1 MGAIALLAPLAWRNL
16 WRNPRRTLI
25 TLAVVAVGV
34 WSILAFDVMLQA
46 WAASARE
53 ESLRL
58 LTGDGQ
64 IHAAGYLD
72 DPGVDH
78 AMAAP
83 SGALLQVLDGAK
95 VGAWAPRVRV
105 SAILRSE
112 YRTRAVTLLGVAP
125 AAERK
130 VSDLPG
136 EILAGRYLN
145 ADDEIGIVIGQDLAD
160 RLKTRLGKRVIVMTQ
175 AADGHL
181 AELGLPIVGLFGNT
195 RPVQD
200 EYVFIGLGTARQAL
214 GLGDRIS
221 EVSFDAAPPTA
232 LDAVVGA
239 LRQEAPDL
247 DVQSWMTLSPLVY
260 TMDTYSRFYT
270 GVWLMVMVVLMAIG
284 IVNTQLMAVFE
295 RLREFGLLQALGMRP
310 GLVLAQVMLES
321 ALLIGLGV
329 GLGVAVMLVTLLPMS
344 DGVSL
349 GFLAAGSEM
358 AGGGSVLHPRFDPRD
373 AALFSLIVWLLGIAA
388 TLWPARKAAKTNP
401 VEAMGAA

>member
-1 MGAIALLAPLAWRNL
+1 MQLLALLAPLAWRNL

-34 WSILAFDVMLQA
+34 WSILSFDVMLQA
-46 WAASARE
+46 WVASARE

-72 DPGVDH
+72 DPGVGH
-78 AMAAP
+78 AMPAP
-83 SGALLQVLDGAK
+83 GGALLQVLDGK
-95 VGAWAPRVRV
+95 QVGAWAPRVRV
-105 SAILRSE
+105 PAILRSE
-112 YRTRAVTLLGVAP
+112 YRTRAVTLLGVSP
-125 AAERK
+125 EAERK

-136 EILAGRYLN
+136 QILAGRYLN
-145 ADDEIGIVIGQDLAD
+145 AEDEIGIVIGQDLAD
-160 RLKTRLGKRVIVMTQ
+160 RLKTRLGKRVILMTQ

-200 EYVFIGLGTARQAL
+200 EYAFVGLGTARQAL
-214 GLGDRIS
+214 GLGDGIS
-221 EVSFDAAPPTA
+221 EVSFATAAQAPLAPVIIALKQAAPT
-232 LDAVVGA
+232 LDI
-239 LRQEAPDL
+239 
-247 DVQSWMTLSPLVY
+247 QSWMTLSPLVY
-260 TMDTYSRFYT
+260 TMDTFSRFYT
-270 GVWLMVMVVLMAIG
+270 GIWLMVMVVLMAIG

-295 RLREFGLLQALGMRP
+295 RLREFGLMQALGMRP
-310 GLVLAQVMLES
+310 GLILAQVMLES
-321 ALLIGLGV
+321 TLLIGLGV
-329 GLGVAVMLVTLLPMS
+329 VLGVALMLATLLPLS

-358 AGGGSVLHPRFDPRD
+358 AGGGSVLYPKLDPAD
-373 AALFSLIVWLLGIAA
+373 AVVFSLIVWLLGIAA

-401 VEAMGAA
+401 VEAMGAV